1 VSKLIVELPEEIHKG
16 LKKKAKLHHRTIK
29 QVVTDLVEDYLSR
42 EEEKRPTKETGLC
55 GKWEDTRTAG
65 EIVADIKSRNNWFKK
80 ERVTG
85 A

>member
-1 VSKLIVELPEEIHKG
+1 MSKLIVELLEEIHKG

-42 EEEKRPTKETGLC
+42 EEEKKPLKETGLC
-55 GKWEDTRTAG
+55 GKWEDTLTAG
-65 EIVADIKSRNNWFKK
+65 EIVADIKNRRNWFKK
-80 ERVTG
+80 ERITD